1 MSVEPALRILI
12 VEDESLIALELESLL
27 QDDGHEPIGVAASAR
42 EAAALG
48 DLEPDLALVDIHLA
62 DGPTGIEVARRLR
75 RNGRTVVLFMTAN
88 AKRIPEDFAGAC
100 GVIAKPY
107 TERGVRNAIRFVA
120 RCLATGQAGQP
131 PDSLKLSPDGANCLP
146 RGEPRLS
153 DDYEAKT
160 LPADIAR
167 RQA

>member
-1 MSVEPALRILI
+1 M
-12 VEDESLIALELESLL
+12 
-27 QDDGHEPIGVAASAR
+27 AR
-42 EAAALG
+42 
-48 DLEPDLALVDIHLA
+48 
-62 DGPTGIEVARRLR
+62 DGPTGIEVARRLS

-120 RCLATGQAGQP
+120 RCLATGQVGQA
-131 PDSLKLSPDGANCLP
+131 PDSLKLSPNGANCLLK
-146 RGEPRLS
+146 GEPRSL
-153 DDYEAKT
+153 DDYEAKAR
-160 LPADIAR
+160 PADIAR